1 MICDKC
7 LEGLEKVEGGCVRCG
22 KKTNDIICND
32 CLFWEQNKDYN
43 LLKVINYSLYYYNE
57 YAKTLVK
64 KIKFNG
70 DIAILLA
77 FRQQIKKFLKPFPIK
92 DKILVP
98 VPLFKTSLQK
108 RGFNQSE
115 VIARIINLPILDNIY
130 KSNDV
135 KQSKKKRIARIV
147 FDDQYRLKSKL
158 NLHNK
163 DIIIIDDIYTTGA
176 TVHKIAKLLSDCN
189 ARNICSFTLF
199 RS

>member
-1 MICDKC
+1 
-7 LEGLEKVEGGCVRCG
+7 
-22 KKTNDIICND
+22 
-32 CLFWEQNKDYN
+32 
-43 LLKVINYSLYYYNE
+43 
-57 YAKTLVK
+57 
-64 KIKFNG
+64 
-70 DIAILLA
+70 
-77 FRQQIKKFLKPFPIK
+77 
-92 DKILVP
+92 
-98 VPLFKTSLQK
+98 LQK